1 MKVDEYFFGHLAKVV
16 KADGSRYAD
25 SNFRECFENK
35 QGLVVILHSSADT
48 DKKLFFLYPY
58 ENPLSKGYIHSS
70 AGTLKKNGVEY
81 VIKTAESIYH
91 LINDEDVERCE
102 DEVRAAWAVKI
113 MSGRFGE
120 TITLPGKEK
129 AEDKETVKEDS
140 GQDRKDDE
148 PGAFPSIEEDMASIE
163 DTDEKD
169 GPDDSKKK
177 KQNGN
182 RRRRRRN
189 KDKDRNKGEKGD
201 TGSGR

>member
-1 MKVDEYFFGHLAKVV
+1 MKVDEYFFGHLTEVA

-25 SNFRECFENK
+25 SNFRERFKNK

-148 PGAFPSIEEDMASIE
+148 PGSFPPVGKDVEASI
-163 DTDEKD
+163 DETYVKD
-169 GPDDSKKK
+169 GPDDSKKGKAERKQRGWRRK
-177 KQNGN
+177 KSKG
-182 RRRRRRN
+182 
-189 KDKDRNKGEKGD
+189 KDRD
-201 TGSGR
+201 